1 MSEVS
6 QILPTQLPAGEISDV
21 SLKLDNESAPDK
33 PAKYKPRFA
42 EFKCSHREV
51 ILQHVLYFSDHLL
64 VTFRC
69 PDLQLQ

>member
-6 QILPTQLPAGEISDV
+6 QILPTQVPAGEISDV
-21 SLKLDNESAPDK
+21 SLKPDNEPAPEK

-51 ILQHVLYFSDHLL
+51 SLEHVLYSSDHLL
-64 VTFRC
+64 VTFRY